1 MGVNVSNEEKMKKI
15 IALCIFSLFMCSCS
29 TLYYGYLPGTEY
41 KMLKPMTDIDL
52 KGKAFNVEFKDGRG
66 SKDRISCADYTL
78 DRKTE
83 LEGSPGMEYLRQS
96 VISMIQNSNGKV
108 DSSAPDKLVVELNGL
123 SFTLIGAVYIVAH
136 GFVEF
141 RTASPYLNKTYC
153 SDMTDHDED
162 APLKWY
168 SLVTRK
174 TGTREIV
181 SGSMRRAVESFVK
194 DLAGSSAQQP

>member
-1 MGVNVSNEEKMKKI
+1 
-15 IALCIFSLFMCSCS
+15 MCSCS

-41 KMLKPMTDIDL
+41 KLLKPMTDIDL
-52 KGKAFNVEFKDGRG
+52 KGKAFNIEFKDGRG
-66 SKDRISCADYTL
+66 RNDHISCSEYTL
-78 DRKTE
+78 DRETE
-83 LEGSPGMEYLRQS
+83 LEGSLGMEYLRQS

-123 SFTLIGAVYIVAH
+123 SFKLIGAGYIVAH

-141 RTASPYLNKTYC
+141 RTTSPYLNKTYC
-153 SDMTDHDED
+153 SDITDHDED

-168 SLVTRK
+168 SVVTRK
-174 TGTREIV
+174 TATRLIV

-194 DLAGSSAQQP
+194 DLAGSLTRQP

>member
-1 MGVNVSNEEKMKKI
+1 MKRFI
-15 IALCIFSLFMCSCS
+15 VICIFSLFMCSCS

-41 KMLKPMTDIDL
+41 KMLKPMAEIDL
-52 KGKAFNVEFKDGRG
+52 KGKAFNIELKDSRG
-66 SKDRISCADYTL
+66 SNDHISCSEYTL
-78 DRKTE
+78 DRETE
-83 LEGSPGMEYLRQS
+83 LEGNVGMEYLRQS

-108 DSSAPDKLVVELNGL
+108 DSCAPDNLIVELQGL
-123 SFTLIGAVYIVAH
+123 SFKLIGAGYIVAY

-141 RTASPYLNKTYC
+141 KATSSYLNKTYC

-174 TGTREIV
+174 TATREIV
-181 SGSMRRAVESFVK
+181 SGSMRRAVESLVK
-194 DLAGSSAQQP
+194 DLAGSLALKP